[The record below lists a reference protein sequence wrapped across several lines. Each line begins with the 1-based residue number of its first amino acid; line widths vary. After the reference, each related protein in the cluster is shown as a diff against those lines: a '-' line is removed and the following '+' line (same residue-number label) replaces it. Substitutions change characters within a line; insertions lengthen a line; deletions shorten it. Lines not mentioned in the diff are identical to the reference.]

1 MADPISTTDLVST
14 VAQIISTLHAYATA
28 ISQAREDITALSTE
42 LLVLQ
47 GVLKQAEKR
56 VPGNNSGSSTYADH
70 DPRRVVE
77 FTARSLEILRC
88 KLDETGLTPFTLLSS
103 DRVSGGE
110 AQRVIKDMKLPA
122 KIIGGEKWGGT
133 REDKDPPQ
141 CSGVE
146 NTESHDTQVVSG

>member
-77 FTARSLEILRC
+77 FTARSLEILRY
-88 KLDETGLTPFTLLSS
+88 
-103 DRVSGGE
+103 RVSGGE